1 MHHMTNY
8 HFANVTAMWIL
19 YLCYEI
25 YDEHFG
31 ISFFWLIMHL
41 FSDNFKLAFAILN
54 SCNEKKNH

>member
-1 MHHMTNY
+1 
-8 HFANVTAMWIL
+8 VTAMWIL